1 MGRRVIFYCCNT
13 VTSKTSG
20 LFIDHIWHLI
30 QHVLNICK
38 WCCGACCF
46 WRRYSHWT
54 FCDNTWTRN
63 QLQYRSAVVWSH
75 RSLWHPQSRSN
86 FAQSRTWPYDDC
98 QWRQSSL
105 LEIICRGISVSPY
118 RKADCWRCITL
129 TCHCCNLLIDL
140 FHRCTGISILH
151 VYSRLTV
158 VPQTPPRK
166 HFLLAILLSYQ
177 QHQSIEY
184 MLLRLMEP
192 VASTNFK

>member
-98 QWRQSSL
+98 RWRQSSL

-129 TCHCCNLLIDL
+129 TQGWKKSWFFKKIENIEKIENIGY
-140 FHRCTGISILH
+140 FRYISDFFRYLSNTYLNSIIW
-151 VYSRLTV
+151 Y
-158 VPQTPPRK
+158 
-166 HFLLAILLSYQ
+166 LAWL
-177 QHQSIEY
+177 
-184 MLLRLMEP
+184 
-192 VASTNFK
+192 

>member
-46 WRRYSHWT
+46 WRRYSRWT

-98 QWRQSSL
+98 RWRQSSL

-129 TCHCCNLLIDL
+129 TQGWKKSWFFKKIENIGY
-140 FHRCTGISILH
+140 FRYISDFFDIYPIH
-151 VYSRLTV
+151 
-158 VPQTPPRK
+158 
-166 HFLLAILLSYQ
+166 I
-177 QHQSIEY
+177 
-184 MLLRLMEP
+184 
-192 VASTNFK
+192 